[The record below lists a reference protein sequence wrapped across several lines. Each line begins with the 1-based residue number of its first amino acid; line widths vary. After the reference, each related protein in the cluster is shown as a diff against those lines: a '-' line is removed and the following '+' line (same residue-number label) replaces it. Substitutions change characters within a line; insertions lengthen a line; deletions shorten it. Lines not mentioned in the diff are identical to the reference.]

1 MTLTFSIPQMIQ
13 CGPALKI
20 AWCRD
25 VFVLVDRASGGLAAT
40 DPPVGPVTLIDT
52 ALDRLAYTAIPI
64 VLQTPGKC

>member
-1 MTLTFSIPQMIQ
+1 MIPQMIQ

-25 VFVLVDRASGGLAAT
+25 VFVLVDRASGSLAAT
-40 DPPVGPVTLIDT
+40 NPPVGPVTLIDT